1 MQIKQLSWSAL
12 SGWARPH
19 LGFWRS
25 GYAMHSIMGLLF
37 LLVALFAIGMFLLSH
52 LNLNYSQQAMYELR
66 RNQIRDVFF
75 TGLVRIDAHQIALE
89 RQLATLTTIGKT
101 FYRLSQ
107 EQPGSPEAQR
117 QLQGQLEKTL
127 QNHLESEADVSG
139 AGLWYQP
146 GIVAPAGERYAP
158 YLVKTGVG
166 EPGMQSQSTD
176 FQQARWFDLTLGS
189 NSALKPEPG
198 VPVYWSPVYFDM
210 ATGRAV
216 LTLAQPV
223 FSAEGEMIG
232 VATIDWASDQV
243 VDLVS
248 RMEVT
253 QNSFSFLND
262 RNNRNLSSLSQNA
275 DPVQEQ
281 KLIDAILAANLSGND
296 PVSPSVSGDSQA
308 PEKRLRTRQLEVSGR
323 LYELYYATTPAGM
336 VYGAGVPKDEI
347 DRVLVPMRDTN
358 YRILLITGSILLALS
373 LYLLYR
379 IIQLM
384 RELQASYTDALTG
397 LPNRVRLLRDLKDRQ
412 DACLILLNLDR
423 FKEIN
428 SLFGNDCGDAVLLAM
443 RKQVRSFVRTHSHP
457 FGRSPELYRLSSDE
471 FALLGPAVA
480 ESRVRTFASELIDFL
495 CSQRVIWQQQAL
507 SLDTS
512 AGIAF
517 QKERK
522 DDAAP
527 DRLLNQATIAVLQA
541 RDQMRQYLFYDQ
553 SQEVEKGY
561 EKNIY
566 WARRLKKAIETNTLR
581 PHFQPIYDNMEGTFT
596 KYECLVRM
604 EDTEHGVIAAGQFI
618 EVANKLR
625 LNRQIT
631 RIMVE
636 KSFAAFATHPY
647 EFSINL
653 SYVDIT
659 DPETLALILEHLR
672 GSNVGERVIFEIL
685 ESDGIGNYGD
695 VLQFIDKVKSF
706 GCRIAI
712 DDFGTGY
719 SNFSH
724 LRKLNVDFI
733 KIDGSLIRYLA
744 QDHTAYLVTKG
755 IVQFARSMGIK
766 TVAEFVHSEAVQKCV
781 LELGID
787 FSQGEYFGMP
797 AAELLSRDGRT
808 APGKDS
814 SV

>member
-1 MQIKQLSWSAL
+1 
-12 SGWARPH
+12 
-19 LGFWRS
+19 
-25 GYAMHSIMGLLF
+25 MHSIMGLLF
-37 LLVALFAIGMFLLSH
+37 LLIALFAIGMFLLSH
-52 LNLNYSQQAMYELR
+52 LNLSYSQQAMYELR

-75 TGLVRIDAHQIALE
+75 TGLIRIDARQIALE
-89 RQLATLTTIGKT
+89 RQVATLATIGET

-107 EQPGSPEAQR
+107 NQPGSSDAQR
-117 QLQGQLEKTL
+117 RLQGQLEKTL
-127 QNHLESEADVSG
+127 QNHLESEAEVSG

-158 YLVKTGVG
+158 YLVKAGVG
-166 EPGMQSQSTD
+166 QPRMQSQSTD

-189 NSALKPEPG
+189 NSAFEPEPG
-198 VPVYWSPVYFDM
+198 VSVYWSPVYFDM

-223 FSAEGEMIG
+223 FSAKGEMIG

-296 PVSPSVSGDSQA
+296 PVTPSVAGDGQA

-428 SLFGNDCGDAVLLAM
+428 SLFGNECGDAVLLAM

-471 FALLGPAVA
+471 FALLGPGVA
-480 ESRVRTFASELIDFL
+480 ESRVRTFASELTDFL

-517 QKERK
+517 QRERK

-527 DRLLNQATIAVLQA
+527 DRLLNQATIAVSQA

-566 WARRLKKAIETNTLR
+566 WAKRLKKAIETNTLL
-581 PHFQPIYDNMEGTFT
+581 PHFQPIHDNMQGTYT

-604 EDTEHGVIAAGQFI
+604 EDPEHGVIAAGQFI

-636 KSFAAFATHPY
+636 KSFAAFATQPH

-653 SYVDIT
+653 SYMDVI
-659 DPETLALILEHLR
+659 DPETLALILEHLQA
-672 GSNVGERVIFEIL
+672 SNIGERVIFEIL
-685 ESDGIGNYGD
+685 ESDGIGNYSE
-695 VLQFIDKVKSF
+695 VLRFIDKVKSF

-724 LRKLNVDFI
+724 LLKLNVDFI

-744 QDHTAYLVTKG
+744 QDHTAFLVTKG
-755 IVQFARSMGIK
+755 IVQFARSLGIK
-766 TVAEFVHSEAVQKCV
+766 TVAEFVHSEAVQERV
-781 LELGID
+781 VELGID

-797 AAELLSRDGRT
+797 AAELLHRDGQT
-808 APGKDS
+808 GSGKDRS
-814 SV
+814 A

>member
-1 MQIKQLSWSAL
+1 
-12 SGWARPH
+12 
-19 LGFWRS
+19 
-25 GYAMHSIMGLLF
+25 MHAIMGLL
-37 LLVALFAIGMFLLSH
+37 LLLIALFAVGMFLLSH
-52 LNLNYSQQAMYELR
+52 LNLSYSQQAMYELR
-66 RNQIRDVFF
+66 RDQIRDVFF
-75 TGLVRIDAHQIALE
+75 TGLARIDAHQIALE
-89 RQLATLTTIGKT
+89 QEVSTLATIGET
-101 FYRLSQ
+101 FYRLSR
-107 EQPGSPEAQR
+107 EQRSSPRAQR
-117 QLQGQLEKTL
+117 RFQNQLEQTL
-127 QNHLESEADVSG
+127 RRRLESEAGVSG

-146 GIVAPAGERYAP
+146 GIVAPTGERYAP
-158 YLVKTGVG
+158 YLVRDGVG
-166 EPGMQSQSTD
+166 GPRMQSQSTD
-176 FQQARWFDLTLGS
+176 FRQTRWFELTLGAEGS
-189 NSALKPEPG
+189 HNSVSGAS
-198 VPVYWSPVYFDM
+198 VYWSPVYFDM

-216 LTLAQPV
+216 LTLAQPIV
-223 FSAEGEMIG
+223 SAEGELIG

-253 QNSFSFLND
+253 QNSFAFLND
-262 RNNRNLSSLSQNA
+262 RNNRNLSSLNQNE
-275 DPVQEQ
+275 DPVLEQ
-281 KLIDAILAANLSGND
+281 KLIDAILAANLSESEPD
-296 PVSPSVSGDSQA
+296 VPSASGEGDASNT
-308 PEKRLRTRQLEVSGR
+308 RLQTRELEVEGR

-373 LYLLYR
+373 LYLLHR
-379 IIQLM
+379 ITHLM
-384 RELQASYTDALTG
+384 RELQASYTDDLTG
-397 LPNRVRLLRDLKDRQ
+397 LPNRVRLLRDLKDRHQ
-412 DACLILLNLDR
+412 ACLILLNLDR

-457 FGRSPELYRLSSDE
+457 FGSAPELYRLSSDE
-471 FALLGPAVA
+471 FALLGPGVA
-480 ESRVRTFASELIDFL
+480 ESRVRTFASELTDFL
-495 CSQRVIWQQQAL
+495 CAQRVTWQQQAL

-517 QKERK
+517 QNES
-522 DDAAP
+522 AGEAGP

-541 RDQMRQYLFYDQ
+541 RDQVRRYLFYDQ

-561 EKNIY
+561 EKNLY
-566 WARRLKKAIETNTLR
+566 WARRLKKAIDTDTLR
-581 PHFQPIYDNMEGTFT
+581 PYFQPIHDNRQGTIS

-604 EDTEHGVIAAGQFI
+604 EDSEHGIVAAGQFI
-618 EVANKLR
+618 GVANKLR

-636 KSFAAFATHPY
+636 KAFAVFATQPH

-653 SYVDIT
+653 SYVDIV

-672 GSNVGERVIFEIL
+672 ASNIGERIIFEIL

-695 VLQFIDKVKSF
+695 VLHFIEKVKSF

-724 LRKLNVDFI
+724 LLKLNVDFI

-744 QDHTAYLVTKG
+744 QDHTAFLVTKG

-766 TVAEFVHSEAVQKCV
+766 TVAEYVHSEAVQDRV
-781 LELGID
+781 MELGID

-797 AAELLSRDGRT
+797 SPEPLSREEQGVF
-808 APGKDS
+808 AK
-814 SV
+814 

>member
-1 MQIKQLSWSAL
+1 
-12 SGWARPH
+12 
-19 LGFWRS
+19 
-25 GYAMHSIMGLLF
+25 MHSIMGLL
-37 LLVALFAIGMFLLSH
+37 LLLIALFAIGMFLLSH

-66 RNQIRDVFF
+66 RDQIRDVFF
-75 TGLVRIDAHQIALE
+75 TGLVRIDARQIALE
-89 RQLATLTTIGKT
+89 RQVATLATIGET
-101 FYRLSQ
+101 FYRLSR
-107 EQPGSPEAQR
+107 EQPDSPKAQR

-127 QNHLESEADVSG
+127 QSLLESEADVSG

-146 GIVAPAGERYAP
+146 GVVAPAGERYAP
-158 YLVKTGVG
+158 YLVKAGVG
-166 EPGMQSQSTD
+166 RPRMQSQSTD
-176 FQQARWFDLTLGS
+176 FRQTRWYDLTLGRE
-189 NSALKPEPG
+189 SAHNPASG
-198 VPVYWSPVYFDM
+198 VSVYWSPVYFDM
-210 ATGRAV
+210 ATERAV

-223 FSAEGEMIG
+223 VNAEGELIG

-262 RNNRNLSSLSQNA
+262 RNNRNLSSLSQNE

-296 PVSPSVSGDSQA
+296 PDTPSASDDSET
-308 PEKRLRTRQLEVSGR
+308 PEKRLRTRELDVGGR

-336 VYGAGVPKDEI
+336 VYGAGVPNDEI

-358 YRILLITGSILLALS
+358 YRILLITGSVLLILS

-379 IIQLM
+379 ITQLI
-384 RELQASYTDALTG
+384 RELQASYTDVLTG
-397 LPNRVRLLRDLKDRQ
+397 LPNRARLLRDLQDRQ

-428 SLFGNDCGDAVLLAM
+428 SLFGNECGDAVLLAM
-443 RKQVRSFVRTHSHP
+443 RKQVRSFIRTHSHP
-457 FGRSPELYRLSSDE
+457 FGPSPELYRLSSDE
-471 FALLGPAVA
+471 FALLGPCVA
-480 ESRVRTFASELIDFL
+480 ESRVRTFASELTEFV
-495 CSQRVIWQQQAL
+495 CAQRVTWQQQAL

-517 QKERK
+517 QRESN
-522 DDAAP
+522 DESAP

-566 WARRLKKAIETNTLR
+566 WARCLKKAIETNALR
-581 PHFQPIYDNMEGTFT
+581 PYFQPIHDNLQGTFT

-604 EDTEHGVIAAGQFI
+604 EDAEHGVIAAGQFI

-636 KSFAAFATHPY
+636 KSFAAFATQPH

-653 SYVDIT
+653 SYVDII

-695 VLQFIDKVKSF
+695 VLHFIEKVKSF

-724 LRKLNVDFI
+724 LHKLNVDFI

-744 QDHTAYLVTKG
+744 QDHTAFLVTKG

-766 TVAEFVHSEAVQKCV
+766 TVAEFVHSEAVQERV
-781 LELGID
+781 VELGID

-797 AAELLSRDGRT
+797 AAELLSRDGHFFQK
-808 APGKDS
+808 PGRSPAGK
-814 SV
+814 

>member
-1 MQIKQLSWSAL
+1 M
-12 SGWARPH
+12 
-19 LGFWRS
+19 GFWRS
-25 GYAMHSIMGLLF
+25 SYAMHSIMGLL
-37 LLVALFAIGMFLLSH
+37 LLLIALFAIGMFLLSH
-52 LNLNYSQQAMYELR
+52 LNLSYSQQAMYELR
-66 RNQIRDVFF
+66 REQIRDVFF
-75 TGLVRIDAHQIALE
+75 TGLVRIDARQIALE
-89 RQLATLTTIGKT
+89 RQVETIAAIGET
-101 FYRLSQ
+101 FYRLSR
-107 EQPGSPEAQR
+107 EQSGSPEALR
-117 QLQGQLEKTL
+117 RLQNQLELTL
-127 QNHLESEADVSG
+127 QSRLESETGVSG
-139 AGLWYQP
+139 AGVWFQP
-146 GIVAPAGERYAP
+146 GIVAPAGDRYAP
-158 YLVKTGVG
+158 YLVKAGAGGPRV
-166 EPGMQSQSTD
+166 QSRSTD
-176 FQQARWFDLTLGS
+176 FRQARWFDLTLGQEGARDPVS
-189 NSALKPEPG
+189 G
-198 VPVYWSPVYFDM
+198 GPVYWSPVYYDM
-210 ATGRAV
+210 ATERAV
-216 LTLAQPV
+216 LTLAQPMV
-223 FSAEGEMIG
+223 SAGGELIG

-253 QNSFSFLND
+253 QHSFTFLND
-262 RNNRNLSSLSQNA
+262 RNNRNLSSLSQNE

-296 PVSPSVSGDSQA
+296 PVSSSAPGESQS
-308 PEKRLRTRQLEVSGR
+308 PEQRMRMRQLDVGGR

-336 VYGAGVPKDEI
+336 VYGAGVPTDEI

-358 YRILLITGSILLALS
+358 YRILLITGSVLLILS

-379 IIQLM
+379 IIQLI

-397 LPNRVRLLRDLKDRQ
+397 LPNRVRLLRDLNGQQ

-443 RKQVRSFVRTHSHP
+443 RKQVRSFVSTHSHP
-457 FGRSPELYRLSSDE
+457 FGLAPEFYRLSSDE
-471 FALLGPAVA
+471 FALLGPGVA
-480 ESRVRTFASELIDFL
+480 ESRVRTFASELTDFL
-495 CSQRVIWQQQAL
+495 CAQRVIWQQQAL

-517 QKERK
+517 QKEGK
-522 DDAAP
+522 DDGAP

-566 WARRLKKAIETNTLR
+566 WAQRLKKAIEADSLI
-581 PHFQPIYDNMEGTFT
+581 PYFQPIHDNLKGTFT

-604 EDTEHGVIAAGQFI
+604 EDPQHGVIAAGQFI

-636 KSFAAFATHPY
+636 KAFAAFATQPY

-653 SYVDIT
+653 SYRDIT
-659 DPETLALILEHLR
+659 DPETLALILEHLQA
-672 GSNVGERVIFEIL
+672 GNVGERVIFEIL
-685 ESDGIGNYGD
+685 ESDGIGSYGD
-695 VLQFIDKVKSF
+695 VLHFIDKVKSF

-744 QDHTAYLVTKG
+744 QDHTAFLVTKG
-755 IVQFARSMGIK
+755 IVQFARSLGIK
-766 TVAEFVHSEAVQKCV
+766 TVAEFVHSAAVQERV
-781 LELGID
+781 VELGID

-797 AAELLSRDGRT
+797 AAELLSRGDHVIQKPT
-808 APGKDS
+808 H
-814 SV
+814 

>member
-1 MQIKQLSWSAL
+1 
-12 SGWARPH
+12 
-19 LGFWRS
+19 
-25 GYAMHSIMGLLF
+25 
-37 LLVALFAIGMFLLSH
+37 
-52 LNLNYSQQAMYELR
+52 
-66 RNQIRDVFF
+66 
-75 TGLVRIDAHQIALE
+75 
-89 RQLATLTTIGKT
+89 
-101 FYRLSQ
+101 
-107 EQPGSPEAQR
+107 
-117 QLQGQLEKTL
+117 
-127 QNHLESEADVSG
+127 
-139 AGLWYQP
+139 
-146 GIVAPAGERYAP
+146 
-158 YLVKTGVG
+158 
-166 EPGMQSQSTD
+166 
-176 FQQARWFDLTLGS
+176 
-189 NSALKPEPG
+189 
-198 VPVYWSPVYFDM
+198 
-210 ATGRAV
+210 
-216 LTLAQPV
+216 
-223 FSAEGEMIG
+223 
-232 VATIDWASDQV
+232 
-243 VDLVS
+243 
-248 RMEVT
+248 
-253 QNSFSFLND
+253 
-262 RNNRNLSSLSQNA
+262 
-275 DPVQEQ
+275 
-281 KLIDAILAANLSGND
+281 
-296 PVSPSVSGDSQA
+296 
-308 PEKRLRTRQLEVSGR
+308 
-323 LYELYYATTPAGM
+323 
-336 VYGAGVPKDEI
+336 
-347 DRVLVPMRDTN
+347 MRDTN

-428 SLFGNDCGDAVLLAM
+428 SLFGNECGDAVLLAM

-471 FALLGPAVA
+471 FALLGPGVA
-480 ESRVRTFASELIDFL
+480 ESRVRTFASELTDFL

-517 QKERK
+517 QRERK

-566 WARRLKKAIETNTLR
+566 WARRLKAAIETNALH
-581 PHFQPIYDNMEGTFT
+581 PHFQPIHDNMQGTFT

-604 EDTEHGVIAAGQFI
+604 EDPEHGVIAAGQFI

-636 KSFAAFATHPY
+636 KSFAAFATQPY

-695 VLQFIDKVKSF
+695 VLQFIDKVKAF

-744 QDHTAYLVTKG
+744 QDHTAFLVTKG

-766 TVAEFVHSEAVQKCV
+766 TVAEFVHSETVQERV
-781 LELGID
+781 VELGID

-797 AAELLSRDGRT
+797 AAELLHRDGQT
-808 APGKDS
+808 GSGKDRS
-814 SV
+814 A

>member
-1 MQIKQLSWSAL
+1 
-12 SGWARPH
+12 
-19 LGFWRS
+19 
-25 GYAMHSIMGLLF
+25 MHSIMGLL
-37 LLVALFAIGMFLLSH
+37 LLLIALFAAGMFLLSH

-66 RNQIRDVFF
+66 RDQIQDVFF

-89 RQLATLTTIGKT
+89 RQVATLATIGET
-101 FYRLSQ
+101 FYRLSR
-107 EQPGSPEAQR
+107 EEPGSPKAQR
-117 QLQGQLEKTL
+117 QLQNQLEKTL
-127 QNHLESEADVSG
+127 QSLLESEADVSG

-158 YLVKTGVG
+158 YLIKAGVG
-166 EPGMQSQSTD
+166 GPRMQSQSTD
-176 FQQARWFDLTLGS
+176 FKQTRWFDLTLGRGNPAS
-189 NSALKPEPG
+189 GES
-198 VPVYWSPVYFDM
+198 VYWSPVYFDM
-210 ATGRAV
+210 ATERAV

-223 FSAEGEMIG
+223 VSAEGELIG

-253 QNSFSFLND
+253 QSSFAFLND

-296 PVSPSVSGDSQA
+296 PGTPSVAGDSQA
-308 PEKRLRTRQLEVSGR
+308 AEKRLRTQQLDVGGR

-347 DRVLVPMRDTN
+347 DRVLEPMRDTN
-358 YRILLITGSILLALS
+358 YRILLITGSVLLVLS

-384 RELQASYTDALTG
+384 RELQASYTDPLTG
-397 LPNRVRLLRDLKDRQ
+397 LPNRVRLLRDLQDRQ
-412 DACLILLNLDR
+412 GACLILLNLDR
-423 FKEIN
+423 FKEVN
-428 SLFGNDCGDAVLLAM
+428 SLFGNECGDAVLLAM
-443 RKQVRSFVRTHSHP
+443 RKHVRLFIRTHSHP
-457 FGRSPELYRLSSDE
+457 FGRSLELYRLSSDE
-471 FALLGPAVA
+471 FALLGTGVA
-480 ESRVRTFASELIDFL
+480 ESRVRAFASELTEFL
-495 CSQRVIWQQQAL
+495 CAQPVTWQQQAL

-517 QKERK
+517 QRERK

-527 DRLLNQATIAVLQA
+527 DRLLNQATIAVSQA

-566 WARRLKKAIETNTLR
+566 WAKRLKKAIETNTLL
-581 PHFQPIYDNMEGTFT
+581 PHFQPIHDNMQGTYT

-604 EDTEHGVIAAGQFI
+604 EDPEHGVIAAGQFI
-618 EVANKLR
+618 DVANKLR

-636 KSFAAFATHPY
+636 KSFAAFATQPH

-653 SYVDIT
+653 SYMDVI
-659 DPETLALILEHLR
+659 DPETLALILEHLQA
-672 GSNVGERVIFEIL
+672 SNIGERVIFEIL
-685 ESDGIGNYGD
+685 ESDGIGNYSE
-695 VLQFIDKVKSF
+695 VLRFIDKVKSF

-724 LRKLNVDFI
+724 LLKLNVDFI

-744 QDHTAYLVTKG
+744 QDHTAFLVTKG
-755 IVQFARSMGIK
+755 IVQFARSLGIK
-766 TVAEFVHSEAVQKCV
+766 TVAEFVHSEAVQERV
-781 LELGID
+781 VELGID

-797 AAELLSRDGRT
+797 AAELLGRDGRT
-808 APGKDS
+808 GTGKAS
-814 SV
+814 SA

>member
-1 MQIKQLSWSAL
+1 MLI
-12 SGWARPH
+12 
-19 LGFWRS
+19 
-25 GYAMHSIMGLLF
+25 
-37 LLVALFAIGMFLLSH
+37 ALFAIGMFLLSH
-52 LNLNYSQQAMYELR
+52 LNLSYSQQAMYELR
-66 RNQIRDVFF
+66 RDQIRDVFF
-75 TGLVRIDAHQIALE
+75 TGLVRIDARQISLE
-89 RQLATLTTIGKT
+89 REVATLAAIGET
-101 FYRLSQ
+101 FYRLSR
-107 EQPGSPEAQR
+107 EQPDSPKAQR
-117 QLQGQLEKTL
+117 LLQSQLEKTL
-127 QNHLESEADVSG
+127 QSRLESEVGVSG

-158 YLVKTGVG
+158 YLVKANVG
-166 EPGMQSQSTD
+166 GPRMQSQATD
-176 FQQARWFDLTLGS
+176 FRQTRWFDLTLGRDGVRKPAS
-189 NSALKPEPG
+189 SASA
-198 VPVYWSPVYFDM
+198 YWSPVYFDM
-210 ATGRAV
+210 ATERAV
-216 LTLAQPV
+216 LTLAQPIV
-223 FSAEGEMIG
+223 STGGELIG
-232 VATIDWASDQV
+232 VATIDWASDQI

-248 RMEVT
+248 RMGVT
-253 QNSFSFLND
+253 QNSFAFLND
-262 RNNRNLSSLSQNA
+262 RNNRNLSSLSQNE

-281 KLIDAILAANLSGND
+281 KLIDAILAANLSGTDTSTD
-296 PVSPSVSGDSQA
+296 PVTPSVSGESQA
-308 PEKRLRTRQLEVSGR
+308 PEKRLRTRQLDVGGR

-358 YRILLITGSILLALS
+358 YRILLITGSVLLVLS

-379 IIQLM
+379 IMQLM
-384 RELQASYTDALTG
+384 RELQASYTDVLTG
-397 LPNRVRLLRDLKDRQ
+397 LPNRVRLLRDLQDRQ

-428 SLFGNDCGDAVLLAM
+428 SLFGNECGDAVLLAM
-443 RKQVRSFVRTHSHP
+443 RKQVRLFIGTHSHP
-457 FGRSPELYRLSSDE
+457 FGLPPELYRLSSDE
-471 FALLGPAVA
+471 FALLGPGVA
-480 ESRVRTFASELIDFL
+480 ESRVRTFAGELTEFL
-495 CSQRVIWQQQAL
+495 CAQRVTWQQQTL

-517 QKERK
+517 HRAGN
-522 DDAAP
+522 DGAAP

-541 RDQMRQYLFYDQ
+541 RAQMRQYLFYDQ

-566 WARRLKKAIETNTLR
+566 WARRLKKSIETNALR
-581 PHFQPIYDNMEGTFT
+581 PYFQPIYDNLQGTIT

-604 EDTEHGVIAAGQFI
+604 EDPEHGVIAAGQFI

-636 KSFAAFATHPY
+636 KAFAAFATQPY

-659 DPETLALILEHLR
+659 DPETLALILEHLQA
-672 GSNVGERVIFEIL
+672 GNVGERVIFEIL
-685 ESDGIGNYGD
+685 ESDGLGNYGD
-695 VLQFIDKVKSF
+695 VLHFIDKVKSF

-744 QDHTAYLVTKG
+744 QDHTAFLVTKG

-766 TVAEFVHSEAVQKCV
+766 TVAEFVHSEAVQDRV

-797 AAELLSRDGRT
+797 AKTLIHAGNGR
-808 APGKDS
+808 
-814 SV
+814 

>member
-1 MQIKQLSWSAL
+1 M
-12 SGWARPH
+12 
-19 LGFWRS
+19 
-25 GYAMHSIMGLLF
+25 
-37 LLVALFAIGMFLLSH
+37 LVALFAIGMILLSH
-52 LNLNYSQQAMYELR
+52 LNLSYSQRAMYELR
-66 RNQIRDVFF
+66 REQIRDVFF
-75 TGLVRIDAHQIALE
+75 TGLVRIDAHQVALE
-89 RQLATLTTIGKT
+89 REVATLAAMGET
-101 FYRLSQ
+101 FYRLSRV
-107 EQPGSPEAQR
+107 QPDSAAAQH
-117 QLQGQLEKTL
+117 QLQNQLEKTL
-127 QNHLESEADVSG
+127 KSLLEGETSVSG
-139 AGLWYQP
+139 AGLWFEP
-146 GIVAPAGERYAP
+146 GIVAPSAERYAP
-158 YLVKTGVG
+158 YLVNTGTDG
-166 EPGMQSQSTD
+166 PRIQSRSTD
-176 FQQARWFDLTLGS
+176 FRQTRWFDLTLGRGGAS
-189 NSALKPEPG
+189 EPVSG
-198 VPVYWSPVYFDM
+198 VSVYWSPVYFDM
-210 ATGRAV
+210 ATERAV

-223 FSAEGEMIG
+223 ISAEGKVIG
-232 VATIDWASDQV
+232 IATIDWASDQV

-253 QNSFSFLND
+253 PNSFAFLND
-262 RNNRNLSSLSQNA
+262 RNNRNLSSLSQNE

-281 KLIDAILAANLSGND
+281 KLIDAILAAKLSGKA
-296 PVSPSVSGDSQA
+296 PKMPSVTGDSI
-308 PEKRLRTRQLEVSGR
+308 PTEKRMRTRQLDVGGR

-358 YRILLITGSILLALS
+358 YRILLITGSVLLVLS

-384 RELQASYTDALTG
+384 RELQASYTDVLTG

-428 SLFGNDCGDAVLLAM
+428 SLFGNECGDAVLLAM
-443 RKQVRSFVRTHSHP
+443 RKYVRSFLGTHSHP
-457 FGRSPELYRLSSDE
+457 FGQPPELYRLSSDE
-471 FALLGPAVA
+471 FALLGPGVA
-480 ESRVRTFASELIDFL
+480 ESRVRTFASELTNYL
-495 CSQRVIWQQQAL
+495 CGQKVVWQQQAL

-517 QKERK
+517 QRERK

-527 DRLLNQATIAVLQA
+527 DRLLNHATIAVLQA

-566 WARRLKKAIETNTLR
+566 WAQRLKRAIETDSLT
-581 PHFQPIYDNMEGTFT
+581 PYFQPIHDNSRGSFT

-604 EDTEHGVIAAGQFI
+604 EDPQHGAIAAGQFI

-636 KSFAAFATHPY
+636 KAFAAFATEPY

-659 DPETLALILEHLR
+659 DPETLALILEHLQA
-672 GSNVGERVIFEIL
+672 GNVGERVIFEIL
-685 ESDGIGNYGD
+685 ESDSIGSYGD
-695 VLQFIDKVKSF
+695 VLHFIDKVKSF

-744 QDHTAYLVTKG
+744 QDHTAFLVTKG
-755 IVQFARSMGIK
+755 IVQFARSLGIK
-766 TVAEFVHSEAVQKCV
+766 TVAEYVHSEAVQERV
-781 LELGID
+781 VELGID

-797 AAELLSRDGRT
+797 APRLLSRNSHVVKNPT
-808 APGKDS
+808 N
-814 SV
+814 

>member
-1 MQIKQLSWSAL
+1 MPIKQLPWPAL
-12 SGWARPH
+12 SRWARPH

-25 GYAMHSIMGLLF
+25 SYAIHSIMGLL
-37 LLVALFAIGMFLLSH
+37 LLLIALFAIGMFLLSH

-66 RNQIRDVFF
+66 RDQIRDVFF
-75 TGLVRIDAHQIALE
+75 TGLVRIDAHQTALE
-89 RQLATLTTIGKT
+89 RQVATLATIGET
-101 FYRLSQ
+101 FYRLSR
-107 EQPGSPEAQR
+107 EQQGSRTAQR
-117 QLQGQLEKTL
+117 QLQSQLEKTL
-127 QNHLESEADVSG
+127 QSFLESELGVSG

-146 GIVAPAGERYAP
+146 GIVAPAGKRYAP
-158 YLVKTGVG
+158 YLVKAGVG
-166 EPGMQSQSTD
+166 DPRMQSQSTD
-176 FQQARWFDLTLGS
+176 FKQTRWFELTLGREGARS
-189 NSALKPEPG
+189 PASGETA
-198 VPVYWSPVYFDM
+198 YWSPVYFDM
-210 ATGRAV
+210 ATGRVV

-223 FSAEGEMIG
+223 VSAEGVLIG

-253 QNSFSFLND
+253 QSSFAFLND
-262 RNNRNLSSLSQNA
+262 RNNRNLSSLSQNE

-281 KLIDAILAANLSGND
+281 KIIDAILAANLSGND
-296 PVSPSVSGDSQA
+296 PDTSSALGDSKS
-308 PEKRLRTRQLEVSGR
+308 PEKRLRTRQLDVDGR

-358 YRILLITGSILLALS
+358 YRILVTTGSVLLILS

-379 IIQLM
+379 ILQLM
-384 RELQASYTDALTG
+384 RELQASYTDVLTG
-397 LPNRVRLLRDLKDRQ
+397 LPNRVRLLRDLQDRQ
-412 DACLILLNLDR
+412 EACLILLNLDR
-423 FKEIN
+423 FKEVN
-428 SLFGNDCGDAVLLAM
+428 SLFGNECGDAVLLAM
-443 RKQVRSFVRTHSHP
+443 RKQVRSFIRTHSHP
-457 FGRSPELYRLSSDE
+457 FGPAPELYRLSSDE
-471 FALLGPAVA
+471 FALLGPGVS
-480 ESRVRTFASELIDFL
+480 ESRVRTFASELTEFL
-495 CSQRVIWQQQAL
+495 CAQRVNWQQQAL
-507 SLDTS
+507 TLDTS

-517 QKERK
+517 LRESNGN
-522 DDAAP
+522 AAS
-527 DRLLNQATIAVLQA
+527 DLLLNQATIAVSQA

-566 WARRLKKAIETNTLR
+566 WARRLKKAIETNALR
-581 PHFQPIYDNMEGTFT
+581 PHFQPIHDNQLGTFT

-604 EDTEHGVIAAGQFI
+604 DDPEHGVIAAGQFM

-636 KSFAAFATHPY
+636 KSFAAFATQPH

-653 SYVDIT
+653 SYMDIV

-672 GSNVGERVIFEIL
+672 AGNVGERVIFEIL

-695 VLQFIDKVKSF
+695 VLHFIDKVKSF

-724 LRKLNVDFI
+724 LLKLNVDFI

-744 QDHTAYLVTKG
+744 QDHTAFLVTKG
-755 IVQFARSMGIK
+755 IVQFARSLGIK
-766 TVAEFVHSEAVQKCV
+766 TVAEFVHSEVVQQRV
-781 LELGID
+781 VELGID

-797 AAELLSRDGRT
+797 AAELLAGEGQKERD
-808 APGKDS
+808 K
-814 SV
+814 